1 MPVPEGKQEAGIEGG
16 KGHINKYVTI
26 DNRAQAPEGS
36 MSEVVTPPPHN
47 EDTLHQ
53 PV

>member
-1 MPVPEGKQEAGIEGG
+1 MGIHRWWVYQCRRGMPGTEGKQEAGIEGG

-36 MSEVVTPPPHN
+36 MS
-47 EDTLHQ
+47 
-53 PV
+53 